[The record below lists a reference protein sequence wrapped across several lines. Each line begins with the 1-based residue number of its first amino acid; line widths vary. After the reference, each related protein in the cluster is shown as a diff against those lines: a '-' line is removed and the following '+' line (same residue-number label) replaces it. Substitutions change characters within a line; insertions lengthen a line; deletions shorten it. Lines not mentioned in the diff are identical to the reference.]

1 MSTTVS
7 TATNRRRTPRHP
19 MPPAHRR
26 LPRLALA
33 AAGLL
38 LAFAAPNEAYA
49 QATCNVS
56 DATTQATSAYDFH
69 RDDSGGNAP
78 TATAAYRVLIAL
90 GGTLPAWT
98 GSNISGNAPTTPIT
112 EAELRTFLSGRN
124 DTWAGWNPVYTALN
138 CLEAAPPPPPPSSSS
153 SPLVGNLDQ
162 SDDGTATFQ
171 RDHAQ
176 QFTTGSNAGG
186 YRLTSVDVEFAS
198 LERTTA
204 FDRKA
209 LTINIRAHSGN
220 GPGEVVSGLLRPE
233 VSRFSSDQVITFT
246 APGRGI
252 DLDAGTSYWLMF
264 DVMAYH
270 GANVAKIRTTSAHAT
285 DAGGAAGFVI
295 ANQHRWRAAPANTG
309 IEDGNDEWQTAT
321 GRALK
326 FRINGRTM
334 PTLSSAPPSLV
345 FDTTQLTWD
354 ESDGCADLE
363 YYYPSGSRI
372 TRSNPRETARNNPGS
387 NVALPSSAPGPSYKV
402 KLKTQPSGP
411 VEVTVYDPN
420 DLIWWANGHRT
431 LNRVFVG
438 PDRGSARI
446 DRGTD
451 SVEPTLTF
459 TLDNWNQWQ
468 TVKVKVA
475 CADHFPDAAVPLEH
489 RVAWRRRPDME
500 RLGRRQRSHAADGG
514 SGPARGGP
522 ADHPG
527 QGSHQ
532 GLPDQ
537 DRRQDAARWREHGRQ
552 CLSLYRTGQRV
563 ERVERNETGW
573 VCRT

>member
-1 MSTTVS
+1 
-7 TATNRRRTPRHP
+7 
-19 MPPAHRR
+19 MPPAHRK

-49 QATCNVS
+49 QT
-56 DATTQATSAYDFH
+56 
-69 RDDSGGNAP
+69 
-78 TATAAYRVLIAL
+78 
-90 GGTLPAWT
+90 
-98 GSNISGNAPTTPIT
+98 
-112 EAELRTFLSGRN
+112 
-124 DTWAGWNPVYTALN
+124 
-138 CLEAAPPPPPPSSSS
+138 
-153 SPLVGNLDQ
+153 LVGNLDQ

-220 GPGEVVSGLLRPE
+220 RPGEVVSGLLRPE

-309 IEDGNDEWQTAT
+309 IEDGNDGWETAT

-326 FRINGRTM
+326 FRINGRAL
-334 PTLSSAPPSLV
+334 PTLSNTPPSLV

-354 ESDGCADLE
+354 ESKGCADLE
-363 YYYPSGSRI
+363 YYYPSGQRITGNNARPGDCPGKSRI
-372 TRSNPRETARNNPGS
+372 E
-387 NVALPSSAPGPSYKV
+387 
-402 KLKTQPSGP
+402 
-411 VEVTVYDPN
+411 
-420 DLIWWANGHRT
+420 
-431 LNRVFVG
+431 
-438 PDRGSARI
+438 RGAS
-446 DRGTD
+446 
-451 SVEPTLTF
+451 
-459 TLDNWNQWQ
+459 Q
-468 TVKVKVA
+468 
-475 CADHFPDAAVPLEH
+475 
-489 RVAWRRRPDME
+489 
-500 RLGRRQRSHAADGG
+500 QRSGAELQGEAQDTTERSGG
-514 SGPARGGP
+514 S
-522 ADHPG
+522 
-527 QGSHQ
+527 
-532 GLPDQ
+532 
-537 DRRQDAARWREHGRQ
+537 HG
-552 CLSLYRTGQRV
+552 V
-563 ERVERNETGW
+563 
-573 VCRT
+573 